1 MSPVVKLHL
10 YRTFACP
17 RLRSGLSSFTLRE
30 TALQPLSIFQRKTLR
45 SILKLSKSSSIPAIH
60 FLTGELP
67 IEGKIH
73 RDMFS
78 LFFSIWNNPNTKIYQ
93 IVKCLSPENS
103 RTWSVFLRYISKL
116 YGLEDPLQ
124 CLYRDPPKKSEYREK
139 VLTKITAFHEKEL
152 RQQVASNSLMTY
164 LNVSISGLRGRHHPS
179 LSYMLTTQDVKK
191 SQPHIKM
198 LCGDYF
204 TYEKRSN
211 QSGGSPHCRSCF
223 LTNQESETP
232 KPSENLIHILT
243 ECSAY
248 SHIRDRILPEFSL
261 LCQQSDAKINFD
273 SISLEKATPCQLILD
288 PISINLKSR
297 INVNDPLLRQF
308 FKLSRDFCYTIH
320 TERMKVLKQRLQ
332 QG

>member
-1 MSPVVKLHL
+1 M
-10 YRTFACP
+10 
-17 RLRSGLSSFTLRE
+17 
-30 TALQPLSIFQRKTLR
+30 
-45 SILKLSKSSSIPAIH
+45 
-60 FLTGELP
+60 
-67 IEGKIH
+67 
-73 RDMFS
+73 
-78 LFFSIWNNPNTKIYQ
+78 
-93 IVKCLSPENS
+93 
-103 RTWSVFLRYISKL
+103 

-152 RQQVASNSLMTY
+152 RRQAESNSNMTY

-179 LSYMLTTQDVKK
+179 LSYLLTAHDVQK

-211 QSGGSPHCRSCF
+211 QSGGSPHCRSCS
-223 LTNQESETP
+223 LTNQEPEIP

-248 SHIRDRILPEFSL
+248 SDIRDRILPEFSL
-261 LCQQSDAKINFD
+261 LCQQSDAKINFE
-273 SISLEKATPCQLILD
+273 SISLAKATLCQLILD
-288 PISINLKSR
+288 PISLNLGSR
-297 INVNDPLLRQF
+297 INVNDPLLTKF
-308 FKLSRDFCYTIH
+308 FKLSRDFCFAIH
-320 TERMKVLKQRLQ
+320 TERMKVLKQRLK